1 MRELLMDRGLLR
13 LQALRL
19 RFTESL
25 FFIPALMVLASLAV
39 SQLTVAIDKSIADEV
54 LPSFFQTTV
63 DSSRSILAA
72 IAGGTIT
79 AASIVFSLTLIA
91 AQLAASQFSP
101 RVLQGF
107 LGDRFQQ
114 IVMGTVVGTFSF
126 SLLVLREVSSSPAD
140 DSAFI
145 PQVSI
150 AVALLLAI
158 TALMAVLAS
167 IDHTAKGLRVGTV
180 ADGIMD
186 RTIATIQDQLVR
198 RESEEEAPVVIDAP
212 GRTPAP
218 QVGDLEM
225 PFDPP
230 PGARTLL
237 APRTGWVT
245 GLQATRVTDVIPD
258 GSTALITAAIGTYV
272 VHGTPLAYVWPC
284 EEEEFNNIVANLHEI
299 IRIENERSTH
309 QDIGFGLVQFND
321 MALRA
326 LSPGVNDP
334 NTAIEIIVR
343 VGAVVTEL
351 FRHKLGPQRF
361 EADTRTVLRPAE
373 AQLSEYVD
381 LAFEPIR
388 RYGRSDHRVLSTLV
402 QTMNSIIQEVERGT
416 PNSEHRG
423 GTMALWDQI
432 ALVHEEIDQLATAED
447 RRRLREIVD
456 PILAKRPQRH

>member
-1 MRELLMDRGLLR
+1 MSKLLRDRGPLR

-25 FFIPALMVLASLAV
+25 FFIPALMVLASLLL
-39 SQLTVAIDKSIADEV
+39 SQVTVAIDKSIADKV

-63 DSSRSILAA
+63 ESSRAILAA

-79 AASIVFSLTLIA
+79 AASIVFSLTLVA
-91 AQLAASQFSP
+91 VQLAASQFSP

-126 SLLVLREVSSSPAD
+126 SLFVLREVSSAPGD
-140 DSAFI
+140 ESAFI
-145 PQVSI
+145 PQLSI

-180 ADGIMD
+180 ADGIME
-186 RTIATIQDQLVR
+186 RTIAVIRDQLVPR
-198 RESEEEAPVVIDAP
+198 QSEEKSPVLIDAP

-218 QVGDLEM
+218 QLGDV
-225 PFDPP
+225 DIAVRPP
-230 PGARTLL
+230 PSARMLF

-245 GLQATRVTDVIPD
+245 GLQAVRVTEVIPD

-272 VHGTPLAYVWPC
+272 VEGMPLAHIWPC
-284 EEEEFNNIVANLHEI
+284 EEDEFNEIVDSLHEI
-299 IRIENERSTH
+299 IRIENERSTQ
-309 QDIGFGLVQFND
+309 QDIGFGFVQFND
-321 MALRA
+321 MALKA

-334 NTAIEIIVR
+334 NTAVEIIVR

-351 FRHKLGPQRF
+351 FRHKLGPHRY
-361 EADTRTVLRPAE
+361 EADRRTVLRPGE
-373 AQLSEYVD
+373 AQLEGYVD
-381 LAFEPIR
+381 LAFESIR

-402 QTMNSIIQEVERGT
+402 QTVHSIIQELERVV
-416 PNSEHRG
+416 PEPEQRSARE
-423 GTMALWDQI
+423 ALWKQI
-432 ALVHEEIDQLATAED
+432 ALAASEIEQLATVED
-447 RRRLREIVD
+447 RRRLRAIVD
-456 PILAKRPQRH
+456 PILAKRPEDS

>member
-1 MRELLMDRGLLR
+1 MHELLMDRGLLR

-25 FFIPALMVLASLAV
+25 FFIPALMVLASLLL
-39 SQLTVAIDKSIADEV
+39 SQITVAIDRSIADEV

-63 DSSRSILAA
+63 ESSRAILAA

-79 AASIVFSLTLIA
+79 AASVVFSLTLVA
-91 AQLAASQFSP
+91 VQLAASQFSP
-101 RVLQGF
+101 RVLHGF

-126 SLLVLREVSSSPAD
+126 SLFVLREVSSSPVD

-145 PQVSI
+145 PQLSI
-150 AVALLLAI
+150 AVALLFAI

-186 RTIATIQDQLVR
+186 RTIAVIRDQLSC
-198 RESEEEAPVVIDAP
+198 RESDAESPVLIDAP
-212 GRTPAP
+212 GRIPSPHPDDAD
-218 QVGDLEM
+218 G
-225 PFDPP
+225 PP
-230 PGARTLL
+230 KPPSDARRLV

-245 GLQATRVTDVIPD
+245 GLQATRITEVIPD

-272 VHGTPLAYVWPC
+272 VEGAPLAYIWPC
-284 EEEEFNNIVANLHEI
+284 EEAEFNNIVTNLNEI
-299 IRIENERSTH
+299 IRIENERSTQ

-334 NTAIEIIVR
+334 NTAGEIIVR
-343 VGAVVTEL
+343 IGAVITEL
-351 FRHKLGPQRF
+351 FRHKLGPRRY
-361 EADTRTVLRPAE
+361 EADRRTVLRPTE
-373 AQLSEYVD
+373 AQLGEYVD

-402 QTMNSIIQEVERGT
+402 QTVYSIIQDVDRAASDSEQRSGT
-416 PNSEHRG
+416 V
-423 GTMALWDQI
+423 ALWSQI
-432 ALVHEEIDQLATAED
+432 ALVSEEVDQLETAED
-447 RRRLREIVD
+447 RRRLKAVVD
-456 PILAKRPQRH
+456 PILANKPEYS

>member
-25 FFIPALMVLASLAV
+25 FFIPALMVLASLLL
-39 SQLTVAIDKSIADEV
+39 SQVTVAIDKSVADDL

-63 DSSRSILAA
+63 ESSRAILAA

-79 AASIVFSLTLIA
+79 AASVVFSLTLVA
-91 AQLAASQFSP
+91 VQLAASQFSP
-101 RVLQGF
+101 RVLHGF

-126 SLLVLREVSSSPAD
+126 SLFVLREVSNSPAD
-140 DSAFI
+140 ESAFI

-150 AVALLLAI
+150 SVALLLAI

-186 RTIATIQDQLVR
+186 RTIAVIRDQLVR
-198 RESEEEAPVVIDAP
+198 RESHEESPVLIDAP

-218 QVGDLEM
+218 QLGDVDVSIE
-225 PFDPP
+225 PP
-230 PGARTLL
+230 SSARTLL

-245 GLQATRVTDVIPD
+245 GFQATRVTEVIPE

-272 VHGTPLAYVWPC
+272 VEGTPLAHVWPC
-284 EEEEFNNIVANLHEI
+284 QEEEFNSVVASLHEI
-299 IRIENERSTH
+299 IRIEDERSTQ
-309 QDIGFGLVQFND
+309 QDIGFGFVQFND
-321 MALRA
+321 MALKA

-334 NTAIEIIVR
+334 NTAVEIIVR

-351 FRHKLGPQRF
+351 FRHKLGPRRY
-361 EADTRTVLRPAE
+361 EADRRTVLRPAE
-373 AQLSEYVD
+373 AQLGEYVD

-388 RYGRSDHRVLSTLV
+388 RYGRTDHRVLSTLV
-402 QTMNSIIQEVERGT
+402 QTIHSIIQEVKRVD
-416 PNSEHRG
+416 PDSEQRSG
-423 GTMALWDQI
+423 MEALWKQI
-432 ALVHEEIDQLATAED
+432 ALATSEIEQLPTVED
-447 RRRLREIVD
+447 RRRLRAIVE
-456 PILAKRPQRH
+456 PILAKRPEHP